1 MAPEFLGA
9 VIALVSALLAV
20 LLVEFLSNR
29 RINRRR
35 IQDQIDRSRQEH
47 QELMKP
53 RYELA
58 SMLAGRVNQGN
69 LEIIEGYHVAER
81 ARHEHPQTF
90 EESISTLRG
99 QLINKGALYDIDQM
113 LSLVQ
118 TIGDD
123 ELIDAAGE
131 LNGVFNGLLGWIE
144 KKFSSDQDEI
154 LFAMEDT
161 QVIESARSGTLF
173 YHGRIIKRL
182 DGLQN
187 GVWILDQDSIKK

>member
-20 LLVEFLSNR
+20 VLVEFLSNR
-29 RINRRR
+29 RIKRQR
-35 IQDQIDRSRQEH
+35 IQDQIARSRREH
-47 QELMKP
+47 EELMKP

-69 LEIIEGYHVAER
+69 LEIIEGYHIAER
-81 ARHEHPQTF
+81 AIHEDPKTYD
-90 EESISTLRG
+90 ENISTLRG
-99 QLINKGALYDIDQM
+99 QLINKGALYDIDQL

-123 ELIDAAGE
+123 ELVDAAGE
-131 LNGVFNGLLGWIE
+131 LNGVYKGLLGWIE
-144 KKFSSDQDEI
+144 KKFVLDQDEI
-154 LFAMEDT
+154 SFTLDDT
-161 QVIESARSGTLF
+161 QVIESARSETLF
-173 YHGRIIKRL
+173 YYGRFIKRL

-187 GVWILDQDSIKK
+187 GVWVLDQDSFKE